1 MAEGGKMYYSICK
14 RDNLEMK
21 EINRLVTK
29 DDEEIIIC
37 DDCIKKEAYK
47 NA

>member
-1 MAEGGKMYYSICK
+1 MYCYICK
-14 RDNLEMK
+14 KDNLEMK

-37 DDCIKKEAYK
+37 DECIKKEALK
-47 NA
+47 NLK